1 MDEHAFFERLQA
13 THVAA
18 WNEKDTDKRMA
29 LLAEIYA
36 ADVTMYDKDNIF
48 YGLQSVSDFIGKLL
62 DEDPAFVFSIVKPLE
77 PLQNSA
83 RLFGSIQTS
92 AVLLQSMDFFL
103 IKGGKVQHLYAF
115 LEPAM

>member
-48 YGLQSVSDFIGKLL
+48 YGLQSVSVLSRIYQTKIRHLF
-62 DEDPAFVFSIVKPLE
+62 FPL
-77 PLQNSA
+77 S
-83 RLFGSIQTS
+83 S
-92 AVLLQSMDFFL
+92 
-103 IKGGKVQHLYAF
+103 H
-115 LEPAM
+115 